1 MFSYIRLLVAICSL
15 YLSTGFSAYAES
27 VDAATGLAASGLDA
41 NPNQMSLLDDEW
53 KLKVGDR
60 VIYEVLEEQEDPGI
74 LIINAK
80 GQLLVPLIGLVPAE
94 GKTSRELAYEIKKEL
109 EVDFFYR
116 ATVLISQ
123 RQEDRNRGR
132 VAILGEVNRPGEQI
146 IPPDAPLSLTQ
157 ALLLAGDFTLNADK
171 SNVTVV
177 RGGTGSEESVVVD
190 VDGMRRS
197 GDFSADVLMQAGD
210 MVIVSRSDE
219 LERHV
224 YVLGA
229 VESPGLYPLVSEK
242 ATLSQMILVA
252 NGFTRFAKK
261 NRVRLIK
268 TDENGEQQ
276 ETEVNVGK
284 ILDGGSR
291 DNDPIVESG
300 DMIIVDEK
308 MISFSG

>member
-1 MFSYIRLLVAICSL
+1 M
-15 YLSTGFSAYAES
+15 
-27 VDAATGLAASGLDA
+27 DAATGLAASGLDA

>member
-1 MFSYIRLLVAICSL
+1 M
-15 YLSTGFSAYAES
+15 
-27 VDAATGLAASGLDA
+27 DAATAVAESSLDA

-53 KLKVGDR
+53 ELKVGDR

-94 GKTSRELAYEIKKEL
+94 GKTCRELAYEIKKEL

>member
-1 MFSYIRLLVAICSL
+1 MFSYIRLVAVVCGLLCVSGAWAL
-15 YLSTGFSAYAES
+15 AQGESTDVEAV
-27 VDAATGLAASGLDA
+27 VDSDSS
-41 NPNQMSLLDDEW
+41 PNQMSLLDDEW
-53 KLKVGDR
+53 QLKVGDR

-74 LIINAK
+74 LIVNGN

-94 GKTSRELAYEIKKEL
+94 GKTSRELAYEIQDEL

-157 ALLLAGDFTLNADK
+157 ALLLAGDFTSEADR

-177 RGGTGSEESVVVD
+177 RGGTGSEESQVVD
-190 VDGMRRS
+190 VDAMRRS
-197 GDFSADVLMQAGD
+197 GDFSADVLMRAGD

-242 ATLSQMILVA
+242 VTLSQMILVA
-252 NGFTRFAKK
+252 DGFTRFAKK

-284 ILDGGSR
+284 ILDGGAR

-308 MISFSG
+308 MISFTG

>member
-1 MFSYIRLLVAICSL
+1 MFSYIRLIAVVCGLFCASWISV
-15 YLSTGFSAYAES
+15 YAEADS
-27 VDAATGLAASGLDA
+27 SAVESTSDVAAS
-41 NPNQMSLLDDEW
+41 PNQMSLLDDEW
-53 KLKVGDR
+53 QLKVGDR

-74 LIINAK
+74 LIVNGN
-80 GQLLVPLIGLVPAE
+80 GQLLVPLVGLIPAE
-94 GKTSRELAYEIKKEL
+94 GKTSRQLAYEIKKEL

-132 VAILGEVNRPGEQI
+132 VAILGEVNRPGEQV
-146 IPPDAPLSLTQ
+146 IPPDSPLSLTQ
-157 ALLLAGDFTLNADK
+157 ALLLAGDFTLEADR

-177 RGGTGSEESVVVD
+177 RGGTGSEESQIVD
-190 VDGMRRS
+190 VDAMRRS
-197 GDFSADVLMQAGD
+197 GDFSSDVLMQAGD

-229 VESPGLYPLVSEK
+229 VQTPGLYPLVSEK
-242 ATLSQMILVA
+242 VTLSQMILVA
-252 NGFTRFAKK
+252 DGFTRFAKK

-268 TDENGEQQ
+268 TDENGDQQ

-284 ILDGGSR
+284 ILDGGAR

-308 MISFSG
+308 MISFTG

>member
-1 MFSYIRLLVAICSL
+1 MYFYFRLFVTIFSLLFAAVFTVSGEVGSASVEVAEADTS
-15 YLSTGFSAYAES
+15 
-27 VDAATGLAASGLDA
+27 
-41 NPNQMSLLDDEW
+41 PNQMSLLDDEW
-53 KLKVGDR
+53 QLKVGDR

-74 LIINAK
+74 LIVNGN
-80 GQLLVPLIGLVPAE
+80 GQLLVPLIGLVEAE
-94 GKTSRELAYEIKKEL
+94 GKTSRQLAYEMKEAL

-157 ALLLAGDFTLNADK
+157 ALLLAGDFTLDADK

-177 RGGTGSEESVVVD
+177 RGGTGSEESIVVD
-190 VDGMRRS
+190 VDAMRRS
-197 GDFSADVLMQAGD
+197 GDFSADVLMRAGD
-210 MVIVSRSDE
+210 MVIISRSDE

-242 ATLSQMILVA
+242 VTLSQMILVA
-252 NGFTRFAKK
+252 DGFTRFAKK
-261 NRVRLIK
+261 TRVRLIK

-284 ILDGGSR
+284 ILDGGAR

-308 MISFSG
+308 MISFTG

>member
-1 MFSYIRLLVAICSL
+1 MYFYFRLVVAIFCAICL
-15 YLSTGFSAYAES
+15 AGLSVSAEE
-27 VDAATGLAASGLDA
+27 ATTVAPVVSDE

-53 KLKVGDR
+53 QLKVGDR

-74 LIINAK
+74 LIVNGN
-80 GQLLVPLIGLVPAE
+80 GQLLVPLIGLVLAE
-94 GKTSRELAYEIKKEL
+94 GKTSRDLAYEIKKEL

-132 VAILGEVNRPGEQI
+132 VAVLGEVNRPGEQI

-157 ALLLAGDFTLNADK
+157 ALLLAGDFTLDADR

-177 RGGTGSEESVVVD
+177 REGSSEESQIVD
-190 VDGMRRS
+190 VDSMRRS
-197 GDFSADVLMQAGD
+197 GDFSGDVLMRAGD
-210 MVIVSRSDE
+210 MVIVSKSDAM
-219 LERHV
+219 ERHV

-229 VESPGLYPLVSEK
+229 VESPGLYPLVSEN

-284 ILDGGSR
+284 ILDGGAR
-291 DNDPIVESG
+291 DNDPVVESG

-308 MISFSG
+308 MISFTG